1 LARGD
6 LQPPLV
12 GRQREI
18 EFLQEHLDEA
28 FAGRGTLVL
37 IAGEAGIGKTR
48 LADEFQKL
56 AAHRGCRVMVGKC
69 VPGALSPYLPFQ
81 DALERYFGAKSGVKT
96 SRYQRIVE
104 SAKRA
109 APELVESTPIVGGI
123 LKATAAFYKEYR
135 EIDLNPES
143 ENERTLH
150 ATLEFL
156 RKMSVKQ
163 LVLMILDDLQWAD
176 SASVQLLHFLARNSN
191 VHRILLI
198 GTYRPEDLPIEE
210 DGKVHPLLES
220 LRIMR
225 REGICRELA
234 LDRLAPD
241 ELKMALEGMLGG
253 QIDDELLHKIASE
266 SGGNP
271 LFAVEVVRLLVSTK
285 SIAFQDGVWKTLGHV
300 RIDVPSTV
308 KEVILRRIDRLPREK
323 RRLLECAAIVGE
335 WFDPGVLEKAL
346 GLNRLNLL
354 ENLDTIERN
363 FQLLKASDGLY
374 RFSHEKI
381 RQVAFEEI
389 SSARRREL
397 HKIIG
402 QVLESGLPDESLY
415 GELSVHFCSAGEDSK
430 CLKYSLLAGQSCIK
444 RFATIEAIPYFQRV
458 IAAARD
464 DSSFAQDRMQ
474 ALEGL
479 GDANMA
485 MGLFDSAI
493 TFYDNFLEL
502 CSNSRD
508 GARVLRKSS
517 ECWQPT
523 RKANPSRALDLLNQA
538 ERQNDVEA
546 IEMGRIK
553 EIRGAVAAYT
563 GALSEAECFYSQAE
577 KLFEQIGAT
586 EDLARTLLDF
596 SELYI
601 SLGHSKEALE
611 KAKRAEQ
618 LFSSLQSLGG
628 EIEALLQLGDTYFH
642 LGLVKEALESYARTI
657 EIAARFGRYSRLFW
671 AHLYRGLVYYSIDD
685 FESARLEAIKAYEY
699 SLKTESLYLRAL
711 VAVLANC
718 EIRLHRIV
726 EGEKLCHEALEILE
740 SIPMDIHSPL
750 RGIVILAMAELHAAK
765 KEWAVSNEKFR
776 LCIEWFCGGVYGVL
790 YEAMA
795 RARFGEALQ
804 MQGLSSEAKEQFT
817 KAVQLYEKL
826 GNLTQAQRVK
836 KLVAEQ
842 A

>member
-1 LARGD
+1 LANGD
-6 LQPPLV
+6 FQPPLV
-12 GRQREI
+12 GRKREI
-18 EFLQEHLDEA
+18 EFLQKLLREA

-48 LADEFQKL
+48 LAEEFQKL
-56 AAHRGCRVMVGKC
+56 AAQKGCRVMMGKC

-81 DALERYFGAKSGVKT
+81 DALEHYFGAKSGVKT
-96 SRYQRIVE
+96 NRYQRIVE
-104 SAKRA
+104 SVRRA

-135 EIDLNPES
+135 EFDLKPES
-143 ENERTLH
+143 ESERTLH
-150 ATLEFL
+150 AALEFL

-163 LVLMILDDLQWAD
+163 PVLIVLDDLQWAD

-191 VHRILLI
+191 VLRILLI
-198 GTYRPEDLPIEE
+198 GIYRPEDILIEE
-210 DGKVHPLLES
+210 GGKVHPLLES

-225 REGICRELA
+225 REGICHELA

-241 ELKMALEGMLGG
+241 ELELALEGMLGG
-253 QIDDELLHKIASE
+253 QIDAELLHKIASE

-271 LFAVEVVRLLVSTK
+271 LFAVEVVRLLVSIK
-285 SIAFQDGVWKTLGHV
+285 SIAFQDGVWKTSGHV

-308 KEVILRRIDRLPREK
+308 KEVILRRIDRLPREE
-323 RRLLECAAIVGE
+323 RHLLECAAVVGE

-346 GLNRLNLL
+346 GLPRLNLL
-354 ENLDTIERN
+354 ENLDTMERN

-381 RQVAFEEI
+381 RQVTFEEI

-402 QVLESGLPDESLY
+402 QVLEGRLPDESLY
-415 GELSVHFCSAGEDSK
+415 GELSVHFCGAGENIK
-430 CLKYSLLAGQSCIK
+430 CSKYSLLAGQSCIK

-458 IAAARD
+458 IEGARD
-464 DSSFAQDRMQ
+464 DPSLAQERLD

-479 GDANMA
+479 GDANKA

-493 TFYDNFLEL
+493 TFYDNFLDL

-508 GARVLRKSS
+508 RARVLRKSS
-517 ECWQPT
+517 ECWVPT
-523 RKANPSRALDLLNQA
+523 RKANPSKALDLLNQA
-538 ERQNDVEA
+538 ERERGVEV

-553 EIRGAVAAYT
+553 EIRGVVAAYT
-563 GALSEAECFYSQAE
+563 GVLSDAERFYSEAE
-577 KLFEQIGAT
+577 KLFEQVGAT
-586 EDLARTLLDF
+586 EDLAMTLLDF

-601 SLGHSKEALE
+601 SQGHSKEALE

-628 EIEALLQLGDTYFH
+628 ELAASFQLGDTYFH

-657 EIAARFGRYSRLFW
+657 DIAEKFGRYSTLFW
-671 AHLYRGLVYYSIDD
+671 AHLYRGLVYDSIDD
-685 FESARLEAIKAYEY
+685 FESAKIEGKKAREY
-699 SLKTESLYLRAL
+699 ASKTESPYLRTAAI
-711 VAVLANC
+711 VFPAYC
-718 EIRLHRIV
+718 EIRLGRVV
-726 EGEKLCHEALEILE
+726 EGEKLCREAEGLLE

-750 RGIVILAMAELHAAK
+750 RPFLILVQAELLAAK
-765 KEWAVSNEKFR
+765 RDWAASNERFR
-776 LCIEWFCGGVYGVL
+776 QSIELFRGAIYGQL
-790 YEAMA
+790 YEAWSHA
-795 RARFGEALQ
+795 CFGKALLK
-804 MQGLSSEAKEQFT
+804 QGLNPEAKEQFA
-817 KAVQLYEKL
+817 KAALLYEKL
-826 GNLTQAQRVK
+826 GNLTQVQRVK
-836 KLVAEQ
+836 NLS
-842 A
+842 